1 MRSRGLAVAKLAHSG
16 VAAHLIGGQTIH
28 HFFSLDI
35 DYSNSTLE
43 HSTTQTTL
51 LMGQWTN
58 SLKVLMLL
66 SSRQSSFLDGKMI
79 LRMRLIT
86 QSVGSLGM
94 CSYYLTLHSFLL

>member
-58 SLKVLMLL
+58 SLKVLMDQTMTVISAMKEGLL
-66 SSRQSSFLDGKMI
+66 LP
-79 LRMRLIT
+79 
-86 QSVGSLGM
+86 VSLPALP
-94 CSYYLTLHSFLL
+94 SLLLPQLQLSL

>member
-58 SLKVLMLL
+58 SLKVLMDQTMTVISAMKEGLL
-66 SSRQSSFLDGKMI
+66 LPVP
-79 LRMRLIT
+79 LPALP
-86 QSVGSLGM
+86 SL
-94 CSYYLTLHSFLL
+94 LLPQLQLSL

>member
-1 MRSRGLAVAKLAHSG
+1 MRSHGLAVAKLAHSG

-35 DYSNSTLE
+35 DYSNSKLE

-58 SLKVLMLL
+58 SLKVLMDQTMTVIPAMKEGLL
-66 SSRQSSFLDGKMI
+66 LPVP
-79 LRMRLIT
+79 LPALP
-86 QSVGSLGM
+86 SL
-94 CSYYLTLHSFLL
+94 LLPQLQLSL

>member
-16 VAAHLIGGQTIH
+16 VAAHLIDGQTIH

-58 SLKVLMLL
+58 SLKALMDQTMTVISAMKEGLL
-66 SSRQSSFLDGKMI
+66 LPVP
-79 LRMRLIT
+79 LPALP
-86 QSVGSLGM
+86 SL
-94 CSYYLTLHSFLL
+94 LLPQLQLSL